1 MTIEEIIKLLSK
13 QGANSKMQ
21 VINLLQ
27 NISID
32 DLISLK
38 RDINEKI
45 NLLKREN

>member
-13 QGANSKMQ
+13 QGVNSKMQ